1 MTRSHRPRRPLT
13 LVPLPPSLSLPQT
26 TPASFQGQGKTL
38 GTKADDDARKAARL
52 AALEAAQKRV
62 PSSGGSS
69 GASGSTSAASRAA
82 ASRAAAGGTQADE
95 MRRQILAEREKRR
108 AAAAAERAARD
119 AAVAADDL
127 DPATEPVRDAIR
139 RVAASPD
146 AERSA
151 GLLLRLLTNV
161 ISDPSNPKFRRVRLA
176 NEKIAAA
183 AACGDG
189 AGLSLLEAVGFRVAV
204 EPEDEVAAA
213 EAGPGTDPR
222 SAALPPDADLDA
234 ARGAARRL
242 ATLAPA
248 VAASLGPPRPP
259 PPPNP
264 REPPRGG
271 RRARAL
277 VPAERCAAS
286 LAELPDEYFQRDAA
300 DIQAEFARAQ
310 ARREREG
317 VLTTRA
323 WKERRARG
331 DEDDA
336 AIGTPATIRVRM
348 PDGTQLEG
356 LFGRREPIAA
366 VRAFVA
372 EHLREQ
378 HRTFAL
384 SFLNAPLAGDDDAV
398 GGAERNAGAG
408 ARAGSG
414 RLGKGYG
421 AVGTVEGAGL
431 VPSAL
436 VTCTWTDG
444 GAARAAPA
452 LSDALMAS
460 ATPLE

>member
-1 MTRSHRPRRPLT
+1 
-13 LVPLPPSLSLPQT
+13 
-26 TPASFQGQGKTL
+26 
-38 GTKADDDARKAARL
+38 
-52 AALEAAQKRV
+52 
-62 PSSGGSS
+62 
-69 GASGSTSAASRAA
+69 
-82 ASRAAAGGTQADE
+82 

-139 RVAASPD
+139 RVAASRD

-222 SAALPPDADLDA
+222 SATLPPDADLDA

-248 VAASLGPPRPP
+248 VAASLGPPKPP

-286 LAELPDEYFQRDAA
+286 LAQLPDEYFQRDAA

-323 WKERRARG
+323 WKERHARG
-331 DEDDA
+331 DDDDDA

-384 SFLNAPLAGDDDAV
+384 SFLNAPLAGDDDDAV
-398 GGAERNAGAG
+398 GGADSADARAARRRHAGAAG
-408 ARAGSG
+408 LARAPAGSG

-436 VTCTWTDG
+436 VTCAWTDG
-444 GAARAAPA
+444 GDARAAPA

>member
-1 MTRSHRPRRPLT
+1 
-13 LVPLPPSLSLPQT
+13 
-26 TPASFQGQGKTL
+26 
-38 GTKADDDARKAARL
+38 
-52 AALEAAQKRV
+52 
-62 PSSGGSS
+62 
-69 GASGSTSAASRAA
+69 
-82 ASRAAAGGTQADE
+82 

-127 DPATEPVRDAIR
+127 DPATEPVRDAVR
-139 RVAASPD
+139 RVAAAAD

-151 GLLLRLLTNV
+151 GLILRLLNNV
-161 ISDPSNPKFRRVRLA
+161 ISDPTNPKFRRVRLA

-189 AGLSLLEAVGFRVAV
+189 AGLSLLEAVGFRVVV
-204 EPEDEVAAA
+204 EPDYDA
-213 EAGPGTDPR
+213 PGTDPR
-222 SAALPPDADLDA
+222 CAVLPSDANLDA

-242 ATLAPA
+242 TTLAPA
-248 VAASLGPPRPP
+248 VAASLGPPKPP

-277 VPAERCAAS
+277 VPAERCAA
-286 LAELPDEYFQRDAA
+286 AEEELPDAYFQRDAA
-300 DIQAEFARAQ
+300 EIQAELARAK

-323 WKERRARG
+323 WKERHAG
-331 DEDDA
+331 VDDDDDA
-336 AIGTPATIRVRM
+336 ALGAPATIRVRM

-372 EHLREQ
+372 THLREQ
-378 HRTFAL
+378 HRAFAL
-384 SFLNAPLAGDDDAV
+384 SFLNAPLVGDDETRD
-398 GGAERNAGAG
+398 AGASAAARG
-408 ARAGSG
+408 QTTSVHARAG

-436 VTCTWTDG
+436 VTCAWTDG
-444 GAARAAPA
+444 GDARAAPA
-452 LSDALMAS
+452 LSETLMAS

>member
-1 MTRSHRPRRPLT
+1 
-13 LVPLPPSLSLPQT
+13 
-26 TPASFQGQGKTL
+26 
-38 GTKADDDARKAARL
+38 
-52 AALEAAQKRV
+52 
-62 PSSGGSS
+62 
-69 GASGSTSAASRAA
+69 
-82 ASRAAAGGTQADE
+82 

-119 AAVAADDL
+119 AAVASDDL
-127 DPATEPVRDAIR
+127 DPATEPVRDAVR
-139 RVAASPD
+139 RVAAAAD

-151 GLLLRLLTNV
+151 GLIFRLLNNV
-161 ISDPSNPKFRRVRLA
+161 ISDPTNPKFRRVRLA

-189 AGLSLLEAVGFRVAV
+189 AGLSLLEAVGFRVVV
-204 EPEDEVAAA
+204 EPEDDA
-213 EAGPGTDPR
+213 PGTDPR
-222 SAALPPDADLDA
+222 CAVLPSDANLDA

-242 ATLAPA
+242 TTLAPA
-248 VAASLGPPRPP
+248 VAASLGPPKPP

-277 VPAERCAAS
+277 VPAERCAA
-286 LAELPDEYFQRDAA
+286 AEEELPDAYFQRDAA
-300 DIQAEFARAQ
+300 EIQAELARAK

-323 WKERRARG
+323 WKERHAG
-331 DEDDA
+331 VDDDDDEA
-336 AIGTPATIRVRM
+336 ALGAPATIRVRM

-372 EHLREQ
+372 ENLREQ

-384 SFLNAPLAGDDDAV
+384 SFLNAPLVGDD
-398 GGAERNAGAG
+398 EHAGASG
-408 ARAGSG
+408 ASGRAGAARGQTTSVHARAG

-436 VTCTWTDG
+436 VTCAWTDG
-444 GAARAAPA
+444 GDARAAPA
-452 LSDALMAS
+452 LSETLMAS